1 MQFEL
6 ILVAASIAGG
16 AIASIAGF
24 GIGSV
29 ITPLLALKVDTK
41 LAVAAVSIPHLAAT
55 VVRFWRMRRKIDRRL
70 IFSFGLTSALGG
82 LTGAVVNVFA
92 NSPALTYVLGA
103 LLLFAGFMGLSG
115 LSDRLRFKGPAAWA
129 AGFFSGVLGG
139 LVGNQGGIRSAAM
152 LGFSVPKESFVATAT
167 AAALAVDL
175 ARMPVY
181 VTTEYGGIVSIWPLV
196 LMATA
201 GAIIGTLAGTRLLS
215 WIPDPVFKRLVSML
229 ILALGV
235 FMLWQA

>member
-1 MQFEL
+1 MQFEFIL
-6 ILVAASIAGG
+6 AAASLVAG

-29 ITPLLALKVDTK
+29 ITPLLALRVETK

-55 VVRFWRMRRKIDRRL
+55 ILRFWRLRRKIDRRL
-70 IFSFGLTSALGG
+70 IFSFGLTSAIGG
-82 LTGAVVNVFA
+82 LTGAVVNVYA
-92 NSPALTYVLGA
+92 NSPALTYVLGG

-115 LSDRLRFKGPAAWA
+115 LSDRLRFKGAAAWV

-175 ARMPVY
+175 ARMPIY
-181 VTTEYGGIVSIWPLV
+181 VATEYRGIASIWPLV
-196 LMATA
+196 LVATA
-201 GAIIGTLAGTRLLS
+201 GAVAGTLVGVRMLS
-215 WIPDPVFKRLVSML
+215 WIPDAVFKRLVSLL
-229 ILALGV
+229 IMGLGI
-235 FMLWQA
+235 FMLAN